1 MELAKR
7 QRTIVRSIENTYAL
21 EFLNELHNGSE
32 KVIKEVRSSQ
42 FIHVVN

>member
-7 QRTIVRSIENTYAL
+7 QRTIVRSIENTYTL
-21 EFLNELHNGSE
+21 EFLNELRKGSE
-32 KVIKEVRSSQ
+32 TAIKAVRRSQ